1 LKRFRNAAETAT
13 EYAEIAGEPMQA
25 REVVEQTLLSMA
37 QAVSAGDFNT
47 WRSLWHPDAR
57 EFAPNTP
64 PAIGRTNL
72 LYRAET
78 WFKEWAH
85 DMAIQCEE
93 VHVAGNWAFASGSLA
108 LRSVSRREKKAHL
121 LAGQFLA
128 VLTEL
133 WDGRWLLYRYCYNSC
148 VPLAGERCS
157 PNKYSHRSREASGQG
172 AGP

>member
-1 LKRFRNAAETAT
+1 MLKRPPN
-13 EYAEIAGEPMQA
+13 ILKLQGESVEA

-37 QAVSAGDFNT
+37 RAVSAGDFNT

-64 PAIGRTNL
+64 PAIGRPNL
-72 LYRAET
+72 LYRAER
-78 WFKEWAH
+78 WFQEWAH
-85 DMAIQCEE
+85 DMAIHCEE
-93 VHVAGNWAFASGSLA
+93 VQVAGSWAFASGSLT

-128 VLTEL
+128 VLTDL
-133 WDGRWLLYRYCYNSC
+133 RDGRWLLYRYCYNSC

-157 PNKYSHRSREASGQG
+157 PEKYSHRSREASGQG